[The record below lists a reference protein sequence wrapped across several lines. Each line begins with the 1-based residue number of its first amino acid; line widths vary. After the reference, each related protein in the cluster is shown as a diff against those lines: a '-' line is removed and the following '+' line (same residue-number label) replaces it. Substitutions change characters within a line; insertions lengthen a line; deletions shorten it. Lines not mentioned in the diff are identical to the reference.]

1 MSLGAGPIAPYSRLI
16 AVITLG
22 HGLIDSGRLLGF
34 PGGGESPVAAFGTVP
49 FWALAAFVLMRL
61 FAAVGLWNYATWG
74 LVLVIAAN
82 GGELVLSLFQ
92 PQWVTVGIVGFAIR
106 LLLLFAAVLL
116 LVFERYLA
124 GIRANEL

>member
-1 MSLGAGPIAPYSRLI
+1 MSLGAGPIAPYSRLV

-22 HGLIDSGRLLGF
+22 HGLIDCGRLLGF
-34 PGGGESPVAAFGTVP
+34 PGGAESPVAIFGTVP

-61 FAAVGLWNYATWG
+61 FAAVGLWSYATWG

-82 GGELVLSLFQ
+82 GGELMLSLFQ

-106 LLLLFAAVLL
+106 LGLLFAAVLL

-124 GIRANEL
+124 SIRANEL